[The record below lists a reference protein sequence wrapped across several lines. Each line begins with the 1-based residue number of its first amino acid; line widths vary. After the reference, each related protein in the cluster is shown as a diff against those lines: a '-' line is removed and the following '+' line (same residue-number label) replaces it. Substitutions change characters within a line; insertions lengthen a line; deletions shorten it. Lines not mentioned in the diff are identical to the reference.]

1 MFKKKLIAIA
11 AAATITVSLC
21 ACSGSGGGSSTASQ
35 ASTEAASSAAE
46 ESTQGDSSSGN
57 KYIAKPKFIQDDE
70 VNIKET
76 SSKDR
81 FCYNTLND
89 KEKLYYE
96 KVRTAVSQQMNAFY
110 WNNRECLPETAQKII
125 KYVAYDYPEYF
136 WYSDNGG
143 SLVMATDKVIQRVK
157 LHYGYNQDEIK
168 DIQAKIDEA
177 AKTYTESAKDLKTD
191 YDKSLN
197 AYEYI
202 IKNTELVTD
211 KNDVTTETLSSLES
225 DKDALSGWNI
235 SGVLVNKKANDRGFT
250 QTYQY
255 LMNLSGIECG
265 YVKGNNQFWNIVKL
279 DGEWYCTDV
288 ASGKGSDG
296 SVTYEYFNVT
306 SEKISELHKADED
319 FGVELPECTATKN
332 AYKNS

>member
-1 MFKKKLIAIA
+1 MLKKKFIAIA
-11 AAATITVSLC
+11 AAAAITVSLC
-21 ACSGSGGGSSTASQ
+21 ACSNNSGGSSTLSSQ
-35 ASTEAASSAAE
+35 TSTEASSSAEAA
-46 ESTQGDSSSGN
+46 TQGSGESGN

-76 SSKDR
+76 SSKDK

-110 WNNRECLPETAQKII
+110 WNNRECSPETAQKVI

-143 SLVMATDKVIQRVK
+143 SLVMATEKVIQRVK

-168 DIQAKIDEA
+168 DIQAKTDEA
-177 AKTYTESAKDLKTD
+177 AKAYTDSAKDLKTE
-191 YDKSLN
+191 YDKALN

-211 KNDVTTETLSSLES
+211 KNDITTETVASIES
-225 DKDALSGWNI
+225 DKDAFSGWDI
-235 SGVLVNKKANDRGFT
+235 SGVLVNKKANDRGFA

-255 LMNLSGIECG
+255 LMNSMGIECG

-288 ASGKGSDG
+288 ASGKGSGD
-296 SVTYEYFNVT
+296 SISYDYFNVT
-306 SEKISELHKADED
+306 SEKMAELHKADED

-332 AYKNS
+332 AYKK